1 MLATRVH
8 RFLMSDPIEAVN
20 RDFGQLM
27 NRFFSEDTP
36 VSAVY
41 AADVKEDADHIYIEA
56 ELPGFRKEDVDVTLE
71 KNVLTISAERKS
83 ETTIP
88 APVGEGQ
95 PALEGSS
102 QTQPTPPTPQ
112 PEWLLRERQTASFQ
126 RSFRLP
132 PTVSEGQ
139 VDAHFTDGVLYLTLN
154 KREETKP
161 RKIAI
166 S

>member
-27 NRFFSEDTP
+27 NRFFNEETP

-56 ELPGFRKEDVDVTLE
+56 ELPGFCKEDVDVTLE
-71 KNVLTISAERKS
+71 KNVLTITAERKS
-83 ETTIP
+83 ESTIP

-95 PALEGSS
+95 PIPEGAPPA
-102 QTQPTPPTPQ
+102 QPAPQ
-112 PEWLLRERQTASFQ
+112 LEWLLRERQTASFQ

-132 PTVSEGQ
+132 PTVSEGA
-139 VDAHFTDGVLYLTLN
+139 VDARFTEGVLYITLN

-161 RKIAI
+161 RKISI